1 MTTLEDLEVMLK
13 RHDWYSEYS
22 DDYRSWKA
30 GWEDSL
36 RIKAMINE
44 LSERGMGEQA
54 QALYDKYKPVTA

>member
-13 RHDWYSEYS
+13 RHDWHSEYS

-36 RIKAMINE
+36 RIKAMMAE
-44 LSERGMGEQA
+44 LAAQGLGEA
-54 QALYDKYKPVTA
+54 AAALYAKYKPEAT